1 MVLSLRRLA
10 ARCSRRLRSL
20 STVPQRIRRG
30 HACVSSL
37 SLWHSPE
44 ASPSKR
50 ALEVDVSRS
59 KRAPQLRTPHTCCYN
74 RREGSIVNYVHR
86 SFLNLFSWLE
96 GMLKNNLPLSFCE
109 NEAAR
114 RYSNLDPICVKMLIS
129 GMATLTCAVK
139 RIIGTELPDRFGLIL
154 DGWTHASEHYI
165 AVYARYEV
173 GGVIKTPPAL

>member
-1 MVLSLRRLA
+1 MLA
-10 ARCSRRLRSL
+10 ATTGER
-20 STVPQRIRRG
+20 
-30 HACVSSL
+30 
-37 SLWHSPE
+37 
-44 ASPSKR
+44 
-50 ALEVDVSRS
+50 
-59 KRAPQLRTPHTCCYN
+59 
-74 RREGSIVNYVHR
+74 GSIINYVHR